1 MSINQS
7 VSYFFITREI
17 TFQETNEEEKGA
29 FIEATVMELDKA
41 SEGPRH
47 NIYKIEEGEEIAKS
61 LVGQP
66 IFYGVDALR
75 RHDNEFV
82 SGNVKD
88 PVGIIKSAKVL
99 GNKIKAIIRIVNSGL
114 IETLKRGTKYL
125 FSVGGIAISETVKKI
140 GDKLVHILHGA
151 RCNHL
156 QIVDTNTPVGFPEA
170 KMERL
175 IEINETVMICQDG
188 VCDCGQKPKMRLV
201 DTDEIIEISGKV
213 YGFEI
218 RED

>member
-61 LVGQP
+61 LIGQP

-82 SGNVKD
+82 SGNMKD

-140 GDKLVHILHGA
+140 GDKIVHILHGA

-156 QIVDTNTPVGFPEA
+156 QIVDTTTPVGFPEA

-201 DTDEIIEISGKV
+201 DTDEPIIVGQNGV
-213 YGFEI
+213 YLLGNT
-218 RED
+218 